1 MAEPPPIWGGWEPAV
16 RDDPFPHFDAMR
28 SRCPVQAVRLAD
40 GHDAWVV
47 LGHDAARQALNDP
60 RISKD
65 MLRLS
70 PDTSSSALRSLPPV
84 TGSGCGVRARAGAD

>member
-65 MLRLS
+65 MLR
-70 PDTSSSALRSLPPV
+70 
-84 TGSGCGVRARAGAD
+84 